1 MLTSDLAL
9 GERYESEPPDE
20 VTEVRRYLDTPDWRL
35 RDAGW
40 TLIFR
45 PGPRVLT
52 ATRGDIHVEQALLRN
67 LPATVRPGQLP
78 PGVVTDTV
86 SGLLGVRALTT
97 VMSGTARITRTGVRN
112 ADAKLVAR
120 IHRTVIETVDGT
132 AVFQSIEVEPVRG
145 YEPDAERITATVGDS
160 VRLESSAAEEFGA
173 LAGASGLTPIVGHET
188 VLNAQDPADHAVAR
202 ALSAYLQDLTDNV
215 AGTIDDVD
223 TEFLHDLRVAV
234 RRIRSLLKR
243 AGDVLPA
250 ALVQKYREEFRWLG
264 EITTTTRDLDVFLL
278 EMAELAGT
286 VNDPDQ
292 LQPFADHL
300 NARRAES
307 LRSLRSGL
315 RSARFQELVDGFGT
329 ALGQVGGRR
338 SKQPPAADFADDR
351 LGRAYRRLARQAQ
364 ALDAVSPA
372 EQVHDLRKS
381 GKDFRYLMEVFRPLC
396 DAQKYTA
403 VLKDLK
409 RLQDVLGEF
418 QDGEVQAAA
427 LRAFAQEMVDA
438 GEQRADSLLAMG
450 ALSAH
455 FEAEQRAARAELDSH
470 HADYLGPQTARRVK
484 ELVRR

>member
-1 MLTSDLAL
+1 MPTTDFAL
-9 GERYESEPPDE
+9 GERYETEPSDE

-40 TLIFR
+40 TLIVR
-45 PGPRVLT
+45 PGTRLLT
-52 ATRGDIHVEQALLRN
+52 ASRGDISVEQSLSRN
-67 LPATVRPGQLP
+67 LPVTIRPGQLP
-78 PGVVTDTV
+78 PGPVTDTV

-112 ADAKLVAR
+112 ADAKLVAH
-120 IHRTVIETVDGT
+120 IHRILIETADSTV
-132 AVFQSIEVEPVRG
+132 VFQLIEVEPVRG
-145 YEPDAERITATVGDS
+145 YEPDGERIAAAVGDS
-160 VRLESSAAEEFGA
+160 AQPDSRAADEFEA
-173 LAGASGLTPIVGHET
+173 LAGASGLTPIAGHET
-188 VLNAQDPADHAVAR
+188 VLNAEDPADHAVAQ
-202 ALSAYLQDLTDNV
+202 ALLSYLQDLTDNV

-250 ALVQKYREEFRWLG
+250 ALVEKYREEFRWVG

-278 EMAELAGT
+278 EMVELAGA
-286 VNDPDQ
+286 VSDPDQ

-300 NARRAES
+300 NVRRAES
-307 LRSLRSGL
+307 LKSLRSGL
-315 RSARFQELVDGFGT
+315 RSARFQELIDGFRD
-329 ALGQVGGRR
+329 ALGQVGVRR
-338 SKQPPAADFADDR
+338 SKQTQAADFADDR

-364 ALDAVSPA
+364 ALDAGSPA

-381 GKDFRYLMEVFRPLC
+381 GKDFRYLLEVFRPLC
-396 DAQKYTA
+396 DGQTYQA

-409 RLQDVLGEF
+409 RLQDVLGDF

-455 FEAEQRAARAELDSH
+455 FEAEQRTARAELDSH